1 MIIESHSSPPAT
13 RSGPG
18 VWKSI
23 HRRGPKPRVLLEFES
38 ATHPNSLPQIAQ
50 TPCSVAPHMTET
62 WAAPAQVRR
71 GTKDLG
77 NLERSVLNEVFQS
90 SLKRSGPPQPEPLGQ
105 QKSRKSRPGEPEAEN
120 D

>member
-1 MIIESHSSPPAT
+1 MIIKSHSPPPAT
-13 RSGPG
+13 RSGPEG
-18 VWKSI
+18 WERI

-38 ATHPNSLPQIAQ
+38 ATRPNSLPQIAQ
-50 TPCSVAPHMTET
+50 TPFSDAPHMTET

-105 QKSRKSRPGEPEAEN
+105 QKSRKSGPGQPEAEN